1 MNSVSD
7 SYDVI
12 VIGAG
17 PGGYVCA
24 IRAAQLGF
32 KTACVEASPTL
43 GGTCLNVGCIP
54 SKALLESSHHYHKA
68 SHEFSEHGIK
78 LEHLNIDVEQML
90 KRKDAVV
97 SSITSGVEGLFK
109 KNKVTWLKGRGSI
122 AGPGLVTVKPSDGE
136 GLTYAG
142 KHIVIATGSIPI
154 QIPPAKFDHKHIVDS
169 TDALAFSEVPEEL
182 LVVGGGVIGLELGSV
197 WLRLGSNV
205 TVIEAQNKILGAT
218 DAGVSREMLKILKK
232 QGMNIQLG
240 TMLESSEIV
249 DGKVKMVCKQ
259 KDQNIEFVGDK
270 ALIAVGRRP
279 LTDQVG
285 LDTVGIKADS
295 RGFIEVDQHFKTSAE
310 GFYAIGDTIHGPM
323 LAHKAEEEGIA
334 LAEMLAGQAG
344 HVNYEAIA
352 SVVYTWPELA
362 SVGMTEEECKEKAI
376 PYKAGKF
383 YFKANGRAKAM
394 NETQGFVKCLA
405 HKETDRLLGIHIIGP
420 TASELAAEAALAFE
434 YGASAEDI
442 ARSVHA
448 HPTLSEAMKEAAL
461 DVDKR
466 AIHS

>member
-32 KTACVEASPTL
+32 KTACVESSATL

-78 LEHLNIDVEQML
+78 IDRLSVDIPQML

-97 SSITSGVEGLFK
+97 SSITDGVAGLFK
-109 KNKVTWLKGRGSI
+109 KNKVSWLKGHGSI
-122 AGPGLVTVKPSDGE
+122 AGPGLVNVKASDGSSQN
-136 GLTYAG
+136 YAG
-142 KHIVIATGSIPI
+142 KHVVIATGSIPI
-154 QIPPAKFDHKHIVDS
+154 QIPPAKFDHKYIVDS
-169 TDALAFSEVPEEL
+169 TDALAFEQVPKEL
-182 LVVGGGVIGLELGSV
+182 IVVGGGVIGLELGSV
-197 WLRLGSNV
+197 WLRLGAKV

-218 DAGVSREMLKILKK
+218 DVGVSREMLKILKK
-232 QGMNIQLG
+232 QGMDIQLG
-240 TMLESSEIV
+240 TMLESSEVV
-249 DGKVKMVCKQ
+249 DGKVKMRCKQ
-259 KDQNIEFVGDK
+259 KDQTVEFVGDK

-279 LTDQVG
+279 LTDQIG
-285 LDTVGIKADS
+285 LEKVGISADS
-295 RGFIEVDQHFKTSAE
+295 RGFIEVDKHYKTSVD

-334 LAEMLAGQAG
+334 LAEMLAGKAG

-362 SVGMTEEECKEKAI
+362 SVGLTEEECKEQKI
-376 PYKAGKF
+376 PYKSGKF

-405 HKETDRLLGIHIIGP
+405 HKESDRLLGVHIVGP
-420 TASELAAEAALAFE
+420 TASELVAEAALAFE

-448 HPTLSEAMKEAAL
+448 HPTLAEAMKEAAL

>member
-1 MNSVSD
+1 MNSVTD

-12 VIGAG
+12 VIGSG

-24 IRAAQLGF
+24 IRASQLGF
-32 KTACVEASPTL
+32 KTACIESSPTL

-54 SKALLESSHHYHKA
+54 SKALLESSHHFHKA
-68 SHEFSEHGIK
+68 GHEFSEHGIK
-78 LEHLNIDVEQML
+78 LEHLNIDVAQML
-90 KRKDAVV
+90 KRKDGVV
-97 SSITSGVEGLFK
+97 SSITDGVEGLFK
-109 KNKVTWLKGRGSI
+109 KNKISWLKGWGSI
-122 AGPGLVTVKPSDGE
+122 AGPGLVTVTPAE
-136 GLTYAG
+136 GTAQTYAG
-142 KHIVIATGSIPI
+142 KHIIIATGSIPI
-154 QIPPAKFDHKHIVDS
+154 QIPPAKFDHEFIVDS
-169 TDALAFSEVPEEL
+169 TDALAFKEVPKEL
-182 LVVGGGVIGLELGSV
+182 IVVGGGVIGLELGSV
-197 WLRLGSNV
+197 WLRLGSKV

-218 DAGVSREMLKILKK
+218 DVGVSREMLKILKK

-240 TMLESSEIV
+240 TMLERSELV
-249 DGKVKMVCKQ
+249 DGKVKMICKQ
-259 KDQNIEFVGDK
+259 NEQSIEFVGDK

-285 LDTVGIKADS
+285 LDKVDIKADS
-295 RGFIEVDQHFKTSAE
+295 RGFIEVDQQYKTSAD

-334 LAEMLAGQAG
+334 LAEILAGKSG
-344 HVNYEAIA
+344 HVNYDAIA

-362 SVGMTEEECKEKAI
+362 SVGMTEEECKQKEI

-405 HKETDRLLGIHIIGP
+405 HKESDKLLGIHIIGP

-448 HPTLSEAMKEAAL
+448 HPTLAEAMKEAAL

>member
-32 KTACVEASPTL
+32 RTACVEASETL

-68 SHEFSEHGIK
+68 GHEFSEHGIK
-78 LEHLNIDVEQML
+78 LDRLSIDVPQML
-90 KRKDAVV
+90 KRKEAVV
-97 SSITSGVEGLFK
+97 SSITDGVAGLFK
-109 KNKVTWLKGRGSI
+109 KNKVKWLKGHGSI
-122 AGPGLVTVKPSDGE
+122 AGPGLVTVTSKDGKNE
-136 GLTYAG
+136 TFAG
-142 KHIVIATGSIPI
+142 KHVVIATGSIPI
-154 QIPPAKFDHKHIVDS
+154 QIPPAKFDHKQIVDS
-169 TDALAFSEVPEEL
+169 TDALSFKAVPEEL

-197 WLRLGSNV
+197 WLRLGSKV

-232 QGMNIQLG
+232 QGMNIQLS
-240 TMLESSEIV
+240 TMLESTEIV
-249 DGKVKMVCKQ
+249 DGKVKMTCKQ
-259 KDQNIEFVGDK
+259 KDQSVEFQGDK

-285 LDTVGIKADS
+285 LEKVGIKADS
-295 RGFIEVDQHFKTSAE
+295 RGFIEVDKHYKTSVD

-334 LAEMLAGQAG
+334 LAEMLAGKAG

-362 SVGMTEEECKEKAI
+362 SIGLTEEECKEQGI
-376 PYKAGKF
+376 PFKTGKF

-405 HKETDRLLGIHIIGP
+405 HKESDRLLGVHIIGP

-448 HPTLSEAMKEAAL
+448 HPTLAEAMKEAAL

>member
-7 SYDVI
+7 SFDVI
-12 VIGAG
+12 VIGSG

-32 KTACVEASPTL
+32 KTACVESSPTL

-54 SKALLESSHHYHKA
+54 SKALLESSHHFHKA

-78 LEHLNIDVEQML
+78 LDSLSIDVPQML
-90 KRKDAVV
+90 KRKNEVV
-97 SSITSGVEGLFK
+97 SSITEGVEGLFK
-109 KNKVTWLKGRGSI
+109 KNKVTWLKGHGSI
-122 AGPGLVTVKPSDGE
+122 AGPGLVTVKPADGSSMN
-136 GLTYAG
+136 YAG
-142 KHIVIATGSIPI
+142 KHVVIATGSIPI
-154 QIPPAKFDHKHIVDS
+154 QIPPAKFDHKFIVDS
-169 TDALAFSEVPEEL
+169 TDALAFDKVPEEL

-197 WLRLGSNV
+197 WMRLGSKV
-205 TVIEAQNKILGAT
+205 TVIEAQNKILGNT

-232 QGMNIQLG
+232 QGMDIQLG
-240 TMLESSEIV
+240 TLLESSEV
-249 DGKVKMVCKQ
+249 ADGKVKMTCKQ
-259 KDQNIEFVGDK
+259 KDKSVEFVGDK

-285 LDTVGIKADS
+285 LDQVGIKADS
-295 RGFIEVDQHFKTSAE
+295 RGFIEVNERFQTSVE

-362 SVGMTEEECKEKAI
+362 SVGLTEEECKQQEI

-405 HKETDRLLGIHIIGP
+405 HKESDRLLGIHIIGP

-461 DVDKR
+461 AVDKR